1 VSGAVVIALLCILG
15 AVAMP
20 ALLAWGEDRRNR
32 RASEFANGLQLFARE
47 VRSRQVSLPLPADLE
62 SKGGALGFPEYTSF
76 VVALTLPRLAPEDL
90 AAATERFATR
100 VRRRITFERKMRA
113 RTLSGRRRAAIAG
126 ALPVVLA
133 LAFAGVLHG
142 EEGDLP
148 FLSIAVV
155 AMLECAGAALLW
167 RFATVEI

>member
-1 VSGAVVIALLCILG
+1 VVIALLCILG

-32 RASEFANGLQLFARE
+32 RASDFASGLQLFARE
-47 VRSRQVSLPLPADLE
+47 VRARQVLLPLPADLE
-62 SKGGALGFPEYTSF
+62 SKGGALGFPEYTPF
-76 VVALTLPRLAPEDL
+76 LVALTLPRLAPPEL

-113 RTLSGRRRAAIAG
+113 RTLSGRRRAAIAA

-133 LAFAGVLHG
+133 LAFAEAPRG
-142 EEGDLP
+142 EGDPLP
-148 FLSIAVV
+148 FVSILLV
-155 AMLECAGAALLW
+155 ALLECAGAALLW